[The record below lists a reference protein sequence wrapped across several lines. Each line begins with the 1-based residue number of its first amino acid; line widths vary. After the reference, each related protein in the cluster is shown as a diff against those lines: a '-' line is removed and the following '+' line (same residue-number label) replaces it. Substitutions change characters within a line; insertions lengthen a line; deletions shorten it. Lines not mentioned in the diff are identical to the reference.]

1 MTILYAILFFFLGS
15 LLTSFFQVIAYR
27 LPKKETLLGRSY
39 CPNCHVDLRL
49 VDVLPLFGYLI
60 NRGKCHFCH
69 EKISISYFL
78 SELFGGILFTIA
90 FLLTGFSLEL
100 IIAFIMILVLITESV
115 TDIEKMEIVDS
126 IWMIGIIPVII
137 IRIIQSTLSQYL
149 VSSLVIFLVLFLMM
163 VLGKKIAKK
172 EVLGGGDVKL
182 YVFIGMVLS
191 IPLSFLSL
199 FLASLFGVVFAL
211 IKKKKAEAYLPLV
224 PFIFLGVLVSYFYG
238 QLLIDWYL
246 NLLGM

>member
-15 LLTSFFQVIAYR
+15 LLTSFFQVLAYR

-69 EKISISYFL
+69 EKISLSYFL
-78 SELFGGILFTIA
+78 SELFGGILFTTA

-100 IIAFIMILVLITESV
+100 IIAFIMILVLLTESV

-137 IRIIQSTLSQYL
+137 IRIIQSTFSQYL
-149 VSSLVIFLVLFLMM
+149 VSSLVIFLALFLMM
-163 VLGKKIAKK
+163 FLGKKIAKK

>member
-15 LLTSFFQVIAYR
+15 LLTSFFQLLAYR

-49 VDVLPLFGYLI
+49 IDVIPLFGYLI

-69 EKISISYFL
+69 ERIKISYFL
-78 SELFGGILFTIA
+78 SELIGGILFSITYLIV
-90 FLLTGFSLEL
+90 GFSLEL
-100 IIAFIMILVLITESV
+100 IIAFIMILVLLTESV
-115 TDIEKMEIVDS
+115 TDIEKMEIIDS
-126 IWMIGIIPVII
+126 IWVIGIIPIII
-137 IRIIQSTLSQYL
+137 IRIIQNSLSQYL
-149 VSSLVIFLVLFLMM
+149 VSSLVIFLVLFLIML
-163 VLGKKIAKK
+163 VGKQIAKK

-199 FLASLFGVVFAL
+199 FSASLFGIIYAL
-211 IKKKKAEAYLPLV
+211 IKKKKAIQYLPLV
-224 PFIFLGVLVSYFYG
+224 PFIFMGVLVSYFYG

-246 NLLGM
+246 YLLGM